1 MKVEDR
7 ILKVMYLHYEENPK
21 VRNWRCFQY
30 VVGEKSFVFGSSP
43 ELFVSSPLFVR

>member
-21 VRNWRCFQY
+21 VTVTIINNATNRR
-30 VVGEKSFVFGSSP
+30 P
-43 ELFVSSPLFVR
+43 